1 MANFIGGYILE
12 EKKNIWRINMKT
24 DGLKRYKQKDLLNFC
39 IDQGITGIGWS
50 SLDFKEKLDKN
61 INNPKDIQNYIWY
74 SYKNDKKSTKGFA
87 TASNIIIDRMSI
99 GDYVWTRAD
108 GIYKIA
114 KILSEAKYMKDNEL
128 YKDFDI
134 GFYREVEYSNNNIRI
149 SEVPGKIIASFSAS
163 STVQNVADDKGQL
176 FNYSDSLFRGD
187 SNFKIN
193 LEDWTEFFSAEDI
206 EEIVGLYLQIK
217 FNLYVYTSTNKRST
231 EKIEFEL
238 VDEKGQLYGVQV
250 KSGGVSLNGIDYEE
264 KSKEMKV
271 FLFASNNEVNTN
283 NNPNIIHITVSEVTR
298 FIEEY
303 KHILP
308 KRISYWL

>member
-1 MANFIGGYILE
+1 MKEDRNV
-12 EKKNIWRINMKT
+12 WRLNMKT
-24 DGLKRYKQKDLLNFC
+24 DGVYKHGQSNLLNFC
-39 IDQGITGIGWS
+39 INQKIVGIGWS

-87 TASNIIIDRMSI
+87 TASNIMIDRMSI

-108 GIYKIA
+108 GTYKIA
-114 KILSEAKYMKDNEL
+114 KILSEVKYMKDNEL

-134 GFYREVEYSNNNIRI
+134 GFYREVEYCNKNINI

-176 FNYSDSLFRGD
+176 FHYSDSLFRGED
-187 SNFKIN
+187 NFKIT
-193 LEDWTEFFSAEDI
+193 LEDWTEFFSADDI
-206 EEIVGLYLQIK
+206 EEIVGLYLQVK

-238 VDEKGQLYGVQV
+238 VDKKGQLYGVQV
-250 KSGGVSLNGIDYEE
+250 KSGGVSLNGKDYEE

-283 NNPNIIHITVSEVTR
+283 NNSNIIHIKVSEVTR